1 MKAFDNL
8 PLEKLGKVLLVDRLE
23 LTSSIYSGDHM
34 FILKT
39 EEEKKKPEN
48 PNIARLQQNLKPE
61 WYHMYDQRAAGY
73 SGAHVHSNKM
83 QHIEPAEIRNVDFD
97 RDLGTL

>member
-1 MKAFDNL
+1 MKEQEEDVLKAFDNISV
-8 PLEKLGKVLLVDRLE
+8 EKLGRLILVDRLE

-61 WYHMYDQRAAGY
+61 WYHMYD
-73 SGAHVHSNKM
+73 
-83 QHIEPAEIRNVDFD
+83 
-97 RDLGTL
+97 